1 MISRTSLAVI
11 WPFFCALI
19 SRPACFHCAPIGRPV
34 WKEKRVDSMQ
44 IARPGIHKACAGEP
58 MWLKLKFR
66 MLTLFDSSK
75 AQSRCLLFAVVIW
88 LALVSRGSATVT
100 VGGLRCDYAVNPLG
114 VDSPNPRLFWKLES
128 RERGQKQTAW
138 QILAASS
145 AKNLAADNGDLW
157 DSGKV
162 DSGETIQIP
171 YGGKELKS
179 AQQVFWKVRAW
190 DAGGKV
196 SAWSQPATWTMGVLA
211 DSDWRAKWISAPD
224 TNFETLLLRR
234 EFTVKPGLKRA
245 LVNICGLGQYE
256 LSLDGKKAGNDLL
269 APGWSKYDRTCLY
282 DTRDVTRLLRPGKNA
297 VGIFLGCGMY
307 KVHDAAPKRFL
318 PPGHV

>member
-1 MISRTSLAVI
+1 
-11 WPFFCALI
+11 
-19 SRPACFHCAPIGRPV
+19 
-34 WKEKRVDSMQ
+34 MQ
-44 IARPGIHKACAGEP
+44 CSFAPGISLNACVHKRSR
-58 MWLKLKFR
+58 LKLMLR
-66 MLTLFDSSK
+66 MLPLFDRSK
-75 AQSRCLLFAVVIW
+75 ARGRCLLLAAGFW
-88 LALVSRGSATVT
+88 LALASPSLATVT
-100 VGGLRCDYAVNPLG
+100 VGDLRCDYAVNPLG
-114 VDSPNPRLFWKLES
+114 VDSPRPRLFWKLES

-171 YGGKELKS
+171 YGGGELKS
-179 AQQVFWKVRAW
+179 SRPVFWKVRAW

-196 SAWSQPATWTMGVLA
+196 SAWSRPATWTMGVLA

-256 LSLDGKKAGNDLL
+256 LSLNGKTANDGLL
-269 APGWSKYDRTCLY
+269 APGWSKYNRTCLY
-282 DTRDVTRLLRPGKNA
+282 DTLD
-297 VGIFLGCGMY
+297 
-307 KVHDAAPKRFL
+307 
-318 PPGHV
+318 